1 MLSKTVAPSPAVA
14 ELALQLRH
22 RGVADVLDA
31 TDLTRAL
38 YSSDA
43 SLYRVVPQAVAR
55 PRTVEE
61 TVAVLDAARAV
72 GMPVTTR
79 GAGTSCAGNAVG
91 PGLILDTSRH
101 LNTILQIDPDAQTAR
116 VEPGVVQSALQAA
129 AAPHGLRFGP
139 DPSTHNRCTIGG
151 MIGNNACG
159 PRALGYGKT
168 GDNLLEVEVITGS
181 GERLKLRNDHSA
193 DGSDFIASLQRIVRS
208 GLGTI
213 RTEFGRFGRQVS
225 GYSMENLL
233 PENHFNVARFL
244 GGSEGTLGVITAAR
258 VRLVEEAPHKIMV
271 ALGYP
276 SMADAADAA
285 PVILT
290 HMPTACEGLDRRIVD
305 VVARTR
311 GAAAVPPLP
320 RGDGWVLVELVGDDH
335 AQLQARAERLLA
347 EAAALDGRVVS
358 DPVQSLALWKIRE
371 DGAGL
376 AGVSL

>member
-1 MLSKTVAPSPAVA
+1 MLSKTVALSPAVA
-14 ELALQLRH
+14 ELALQLRR

-61 TVAVLDAARAV
+61 TAAVLEAARAV

-101 LNTILQIDPDAQTAR
+101 LDTILQIDPDARTAR

-129 AAPHGLRFGP
+129 AAPYGLRFGP

-168 GDNLLEVEVITGS
+168 ADNVIGLEMITGS
-181 GERLKLRNDHSA
+181 GEH
-193 DGSDFIASLQRIVRS
+193 I
-208 GLGTI
+208 TI
-213 RTEFGRFGRQVS
+213 
-225 GYSMENLL
+225 
-233 PENHFNVARFL
+233 
-244 GGSEGTLGVITAAR
+244 
-258 VRLVEEAPHKIMV
+258 
-271 ALGYP
+271 
-276 SMADAADAA
+276 
-285 PVILT
+285 
-290 HMPTACEGLDRRIVD
+290 
-305 VVARTR
+305 
-311 GAAAVPPLP
+311 
-320 RGDGWVLVELVGDDH
+320 
-335 AQLQARAERLLA
+335 
-347 EAAALDGRVVS
+347 
-358 DPVQSLALWKIRE
+358 
-371 DGAGL
+371 GAG
-376 AGVSL
+376 ANGDHYRASRR